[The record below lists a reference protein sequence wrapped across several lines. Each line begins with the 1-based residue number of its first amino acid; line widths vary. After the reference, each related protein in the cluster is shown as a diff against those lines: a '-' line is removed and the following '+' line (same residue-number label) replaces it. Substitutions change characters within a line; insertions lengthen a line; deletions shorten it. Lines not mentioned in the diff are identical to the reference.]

1 MAGSVAEERI
11 REKVVAALRARK
23 PEARI
28 IHELVLTQGG
38 ERIDVAAV
46 WPAGLILAEIK
57 SERDTLSRLQAQ
69 LRSAGA
75 FECEVW
81 LCLAEKWRPAIEA
94 MQTQGLNH
102 RRAPIRADD
111 PDMRLGYTLISDPN
125 PCHVPELSR
134 GDLHVRFETDEG
146 LSPIRMHSSWME
158 RARSL
163 NGRALLNMLWADEL
177 RRLTGLGSRASRGTC
192 IVHAQEY
199 MTGSEIRRSVCAAL
213 MARAFPRA
221 DAPSGAGAQHPGL
234 FRAPAQSS
242 AQAVDVEGFM
252 THAVRR
258 EAADV

>member
-1 MAGSVAEERI
+1 MAGSIAEERI

-69 LRSAGA
+69 LRTAGA

-111 PDMRLGYTLISDPN
+111 PEMRCGYTLISDPN
-125 PCHVPELSR
+125 PCHIPELSR
-134 GDLHVRFETDEG
+134 GDLHVRYETDEG

-158 RARSL
+158 RPRSL

-177 RRLTGLGSRASRGTC
+177 RQLTGLGVRASRGTC

-199 MTGSEIRRSVCAAL
+199 MTGSEIRRGVCAAL
-213 MARAFPRA
+213 MARPFPRA
-221 DAPSGAGAQHPGL
+221 DAPSGEGAQHPGL
-234 FRAPAQSS
+234 FRVAEATVSPAIDLIGFASGEGS
-242 AQAVDVEGFM
+242 A
-252 THAVRR
+252 
-258 EAADV
+258 